1 MESGSTVTVTCPTA
15 TVGDVIYPTAAT
27 WSVNITNL
35 ASGDNVITA
44 TASDLSNNLTTASA
58 DIIFT
63 TTQPE
68 STFTFAIFGN
78 LGVAMSGGSYT
89 DSYIS
94 TPPEIIRGQ
103 YKHGDVGTNS
113 LQSCAIKMSGGTKVF
128 GKAWV
133 GAGGNPATGICLSCN
148 SSVYNKN
155 TGSLTSA
162 KDMTPKTDP
171 GGGKCMGA
179 LNLSGHKTK
188 TLLPGNY
195 RYSSITLSGGSK
207 LILSGPSIIHIDGD
221 LKVSGGQGGQEGNC
235 EKSEQ
240 SSIVIAS
247 GSVTIYANGKK
258 IDFSGGSLINNTQ
271 DPMNLTIYGTAR
283 LQSVNLSGRT
293 NQHLL
298 LYAPTAAITLSGG
311 QNTFGSVIGR
321 TVNISG
327 GSSVHYD
334 EILSYQSSRKE
345 ALP

>member
-1 MESGSTVTVTCPTA
+1 MSELQFIG
-15 TVGDVIYPTAAT
+15 
-27 WSVNITNL
+27 L
-35 ASGDNVITA
+35 QQKHRE
-44 TASDLSNNLTTASA
+44 L
-58 DIIFT
+58 
-63 TTQPE
+63 
-68 STFTFAIFGN
+68 N
-78 LGVAMSGGSYT
+78 LGKGYDAEDGPRRREMHGS
-89 DSYIS
+89 I
-94 TPPEIIRGQ
+94 
-103 YKHGDVGTNS
+103 KS
-113 LQSCAIKMSGGTKVF
+113 LGPQ
-128 GKAWV
+128 
-133 GAGGNPATGICLSCN
+133 
-148 SSVYNKN
+148 
-155 TGSLTSA
+155 
-162 KDMTPKTDP
+162 
-171 GGGKCMGA
+171 
-179 LNLSGHKTK
+179 TK

-221 LKVSGGQGGQEGNC
+221 LKVSGGHDGNDGHGGNC